1 MIAAKLYRW
10 SIDRINGRF
19 VSGWCFNR
27 LFKTRPVSFTARA
40 DDTIIG
46 HFTNDGYRP
55 DLVAKKLHPTGVCG
69 FDFSFTDDFDPG
81 DCRRFHL
88 HVDSFRQPL
97 VSIDCDTIKTRRPQ
111 LTAPVCFMHIP
122 KTAGTSFNAFARTCF
137 SSDRFVTHL
146 ERLGTEQRQ
155 KVVGRAHY
163 LSGHLPLYQLSR
175 LVTLEDYDCFAI
187 IREPYSHLHSH
198 LNYLRGVDPG
208 ARTEHFYTY
217 HHNEVVKAFST
228 YLNRVDFS
236 DTDEIRSCISRLEG
250 YQLDFLDNI
259 QTRYFLDYRPE
270 TVGPDD
276 LHRACENIA
285 LFRAVGLTEAYDRF
299 REQFCDII
307 GVTDTEQTLRSNR
320 SAEYRLFDLSD
331 QPVRQVLRPLVA
343 YDMKLYEFVSERCM
357 NC

>member
-27 LFKTRPVSFTARA
+27 LFKNRPVSMIAVA
-40 DDTIIG
+40 DDTIVG
-46 HFTNDGYRP
+46 RFTNDRYRP
-55 DLVAKKLHPTGVCG
+55 DLAAKKLHPSGVCG
-69 FDFSFTDDFDPG
+69 FDFSFPDDFDPSN
-81 DCRRFHL
+81 CSRFHL
-88 HVDSFRQPL
+88 YVDSFRQPL
-97 VSIDCDTIKTRRPQ
+97 ASIDCETIVNRRPR
-111 LTAPVCFMHIP
+111 LAAPVCFMHIP

-146 ERLGTEQRQ
+146 ERLGNDQQRQ
-155 KVVGRAHY
+155 AIGRALY
-163 LSGHLPLYQLSR
+163 LSGHLPLYKLSQL
-175 LVTLEDYDCFAI
+175 VALEDYDCFAI

-208 ARTEHFYTY
+208 ARVEHHYTY
-217 HHNEVVKAFST
+217 HHNQVVKTFSA
-228 YLNRVDFS
+228 YLNQVDFS
-236 DTDEIRSCISRLEG
+236 DPGEIRTFISQLEG

-259 QTRYFLDYRPE
+259 QTRYFLDYRPA

-276 LHRACENIA
+276 LDRACHNIA

-307 GVTDTEQTLRSNR
+307 GVNDGKQALRSNR
-320 SAEYRLFDLSD
+320 SPEYRLFDLSD
-331 QPVRQVLRPLVA
+331 QSVCQALHPLVD
-343 YDMKLYEFVSERCM
+343 YDMRLYEFVSARVM
-357 NC
+357 NS